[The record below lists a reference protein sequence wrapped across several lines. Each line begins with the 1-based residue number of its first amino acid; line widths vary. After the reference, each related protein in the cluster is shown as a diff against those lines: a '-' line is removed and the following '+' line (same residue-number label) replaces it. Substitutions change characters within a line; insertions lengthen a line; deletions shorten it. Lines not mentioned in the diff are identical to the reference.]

1 MVSTLAINQTYNY
14 TCKYAFNTC
23 INGPVVR
30 LICMTGYIIE
40 LSGYIFKKTT
50 YFKFK
55 KEEMIKNVFFD
66 SVPYGYAIFDM
77 ILILLIY

>member
-1 MVSTLAINQTYNY
+1 MHDRLYNW
-14 TCKYAFNTC
+14 
-23 INGPVVR
+23 
-30 LICMTGYIIE
+30 IE
-40 LSGYIFKKTT
+40 WLYLKKPT